1 MHLTDSRRDA
11 ADRATVVA
19 GPCSSARRAC
29 PVGRSARSSS
39 TRPAGRRG
47 CCRQAIIHLAAGLL
61 AQPIPGRAARAA
73 HSSRWNG
80 LRGAG
85 CASKPRSFGRLEGRR
100 LLLRGEQQ
108 GLQRRRGERSALHL
122 GSSVSA
128 AEGRLRR
135 SYMGC
140 HGRALA
146 DGDGARAKGQSL
158 AFDA

>member
-61 AQPIPGRAARAA
+61 AQPIPAR
-73 HSSRWNG
+73 W
-80 LRGAG
+80 LREQATLV
-85 CASKPRSFGRLEGRR
+85 RRLGRR

-122 GSSVSA
+122 SLQVSVGSSVSA